1 VQTLSEIKAMLA
13 ERGLRPRHAL
23 GQNFLIDHNL
33 LAKLLNAANLKPG
46 ELILEVGPGTGT
58 LTEALLAQGCR
69 VLACEMDTNL
79 ASLLADR
86 ITSQGHAER
95 FRLVQGDCL
104 ALGKRLNNAVANAIG
119 DEPFKLVANL
129 PYNAATPLILT
140 LLIDHPRCSLIAA
153 TIQREVADRLIAKPA
168 TPDYGLLSILVQ
180 ALATPHILAKLDPAC
195 FWPRPKVTSAM
206 VVLERRPDPLTRD
219 PRRLAELC
227 QRLFSQRRKQLG
239 TTLGRSTTL
248 PPGIRPEQ
256 RPEELTPQQVV
267 ELMDLLPEP

>member
-1 VQTLSEIKAMLA
+1 MQTLSEIKAMLA

-153 TIQREVADRLIAKPA
+153 TIQREVADRLTAKPA

-227 QRLFSQRRKQLG
+227 HRLFSQRRKQLG

>member
-1 VQTLSEIKAMLA
+1 MQTLSEIKAMLA

-153 TIQREVADRLIAKPA
+153 TIQREVADRLTAKPA

-180 ALATPHILAKLDPAC
+180 ALSTPHILAKLDPAC

-227 QRLFSQRRKQLG
+227 HRLFSQRRKQLG

>member
-1 VQTLSEIKAMLA
+1 MQTLSEIKAMLA

-33 LAKLLNAANLKPG
+33 LAKLLTAANLKPG

-153 TIQREVADRLIAKPA
+153 TIQREVADRLTAQPA

-206 VVLERRPDPLTRD
+206 VLLERRPDPLTRD

-227 QRLFSQRRKQLG
+227 HRLFSQRRKQLG
-239 TTLGRSTTL
+239 TTLGRSTSL

>member
-1 VQTLSEIKAMLA
+1 MQTLSEIKAMLA

-33 LAKLLNAANLKPG
+33 LAKLLNAANLEPG

-153 TIQREVADRLIAKPA
+153 TIQREVADRLTAKPA

-227 QRLFSQRRKQLG
+227 HRLFSQRRKQLG

>member
-1 VQTLSEIKAMLA
+1 MQTLSEIKAMLA

>member
-1 VQTLSEIKAMLA
+1 MQTLSEIKAMLA

-227 QRLFSQRRKQLG
+227 HRLFSQRRKQLG

>member
-1 VQTLSEIKAMLA
+1 MQTLSEIKAMLA

-129 PYNAATPLILT
+129 PYNAATPLILS

-153 TIQREVADRLIAKPA
+153 TIQREVADRLTAKPA

-206 VVLERRPDPLTRD
+206 VVLERRSDPLTRD

-227 QRLFSQRRKQLG
+227 HRLFSQRRKQLG

>member
-206 VVLERRPDPLTRD
+206 VLLERRPDPLTRD

>member
-1 VQTLSEIKAMLA
+1 MLA

-227 QRLFSQRRKQLG
+227 HRLFSQRRKQLG

>member
-227 QRLFSQRRKQLG
+227 HRLFSQRRKQLG